1 MGVGVVA
8 RHPRRFALLECLLR
22 YRFPSSLSLRAG
34 PGFLD
39 PHRYC
44 GAEAPFAIRF
54 ARGQIET
61 ETTEEEMPSPP
72 RGRIMP
78 RPTCCPT
85 IKSLGAPWRF
95 FAADVA
101 WSGHLHGMQRSP
113 SGVLVSLESLDRPLR
128 SEMRMASRGP
138 EPGPGENRILSAR
151 RMRLELIS

>member
-1 MGVGVVA
+1 MHA
-8 RHPRRFALLECLLR
+8 CLLGSAL
-22 YRFPSSLSLRAG
+22 PSSLSLRAG

-39 PHRYC
+39 PHRYNC
-44 GAEAPFAIRF
+44 AAEAPFAIRF
-54 ARGQIET
+54 ARGQTET

-128 SEMRMASRGP
+128 SEMRMASRGA
-138 EPGPGENRILSAR
+138 GAGAR
-151 RMRLELIS
+151 RKPNFIGASYAFGADILTTGHVFISSR